1 MKKFKTKVK
10 RPTCRQRQAKMGD
23 LYFAYDKLNSGN
35 TQKSINPEKMNGGEI
50 RMLKPNNLFNDH

>member
-10 RPTCRQRQAKMGD
+10 RPTYRQGQAKMGD

-35 TQKSINPEKMNGGEI
+35 TQKSINPKK
-50 RMLKPNNLFNDH
+50 RMAVK